1 MTDTPALI
9 AAIEAHLAA
18 HPWAADSA
26 EGVARWWLRSGGV
39 DASAVEVEPVLA
51 LLVRRRRLRQ
61 VQFADGSTLYS
72 GGDASG
78 ALPTWRM

>member
-1 MTDTPALI
+1 MTDIPALI

-26 EGVARWWLRSGGV
+26 EGVARWWLRSCGV

-51 LLVRRRRLRQ
+51 LLVRRRRLRR
-61 VQFADGSTLYS
+61 VQFADGSTLYC

-78 ALPTWRM
+78 VLPTWRM